1 MDKRIVVI
9 TGGAG
14 DIGLAMARGYAEAG
28 DTVVILDLHQ
38 AAIDN
43 VVSLLALEGF
53 SVDGF
58 ACDVTREKQVSALIN
73 TIQERHGRIDILIN
87 NAGLQYIAPI
97 ESFPIDKFRQ
107 LIDLMLV
114 APFIATRYVLPFM
127 QRQKFGRIINMASVN
142 GLIGFAGKSA
152 YNSAKHGVIGLTKV
166 TALEG
171 APFNITAN
179 AICPGYVNTSLV
191 RNQLAQLAQNRGVT
205 ESKVLEEVIFP
216 LVPQKRLLDPE
227 EVTGYA
233 LYLSCEKAGG
243 ITGQAVVIDGGY
255 TVQ

>member
-28 DTVVILDLHQ
+28 DKVVIVDLHQ

-43 VVSLLALEGF
+43 AVSLLALEGF
-53 SVDGF
+53 SADGYV
-58 ACDVTREKQVSALIN
+58 CDVTREEQVSALIS
-73 TIQERHGRIDILIN
+73 TVQEQHGRIDILIN

-97 ESFPIDKFRQ
+97 EKFPTDKFRQ

-114 APFIATRYVLPFM
+114 APFIATRYVLPYM
-127 QRQKFGRIINMASVN
+127 QQQKFGRIINMASVN

-205 ESKVLEEVIFP
+205 ESKVLEDVIFP

-233 LYLSCEKAGG
+233 LYLTSKKAGG